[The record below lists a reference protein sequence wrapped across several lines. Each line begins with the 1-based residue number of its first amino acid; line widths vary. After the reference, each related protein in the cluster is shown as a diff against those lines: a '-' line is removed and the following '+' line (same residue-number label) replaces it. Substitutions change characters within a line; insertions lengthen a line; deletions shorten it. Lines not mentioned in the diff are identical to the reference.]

1 MNYGYVRV
9 SSADQNEA
17 RQFIA
22 LQETGEEFR
31 DVFVDKSSGKNFNR
45 VKYNLMMHSVQ
56 KGDVVFVK
64 SIDRLGRNY
73 EEIQEQWRRITKEKQ
88 VDIVVLDMPLLDTR
102 AEKNLMGK
110 FIADIVLQ
118 LLAFCAENERVNIK
132 QRQKEGIS
140 AAKARGVQFGR
151 ARKPLTPEYYEA
163 VRRYSMDK
171 LNLDEAAKIAGMPTS
186 TFRHKRCNGLPVQ
199 IKRWVPSGMI

>member
-22 LQETGEEFR
+22 LQETGEQFR

-45 VKYNLMMHSVQ
+45 IKYNLMMRTVR
-56 KGDVVFVK
+56 KGDVIFVK

-73 EEIQEQWRRITKEKQ
+73 EEIQNQWRRITKDKQ

-118 LLAFCAENERVNIK
+118 LLAFCAENERINIK
-132 QRQKEGIS
+132 QRQKEGIA
-140 AAKARGVQFGR
+140 AAKARGVHFGR
-151 ARKPLTPEYYEA
+151 AKKPLTPEYYEA
-163 VRRYSMDK
+163 VRRYSMERLTGK
-171 LNLDEAAKIAGMPTS
+171 EAAKIAGMAES
-186 TFRHKRCNGLPVQ
+186 TFNNKRREGLPVPVQ
-199 IKRWVPSGMI
+199 RWWFCEQA